1 MNTYY
6 SRSKYVPLDMID
18 AYPVCTAEV
27 LDDDDDDDDDANV
40 VEELDD
46 E

>member
-1 MNTYY
+1 MT
-6 SRSKYVPLDMID
+6 D

-27 LDDDDDDDDDANV
+27 LDDDDDDDDKV

>member
-1 MNTYY
+1 
-6 SRSKYVPLDMID
+6 MID

-27 LDDDDDDDDDANV
+27 LDDDDDDDDDDDV

>member
-1 MNTYY
+1 
-6 SRSKYVPLDMID
+6 MID

-27 LDDDDDDDDDANV
+27 LDDDDDDDDDV

>member
-1 MNTYY
+1 
-6 SRSKYVPLDMID
+6 MID

-27 LDDDDDDDDDANV
+27 LDDDDDDDDV